1 MRFDIQRL
9 LGGLAPTVFSSILP
23 ALGRDY
29 SAGSAGVIGLALAVA
44 GQEIDRAAEV
54 LVTANRE
61 LRAIFSQASEWVPAG
76 PLATRLREEARSTE
90 PSLRL
95 SVLGAANDRLNTVLI
110 DLHAYAEEA
119 SGSAARRTERAI
131 LEHLAAAAR
140 RELVELPPM

>member
-1 MRFDIQRL
+1 M
-9 LGGLAPTVFSSILP
+9 P

-29 SAGSAGVIGLALAVA
+29 SAGSAGIIGIAMGLA
-44 GQEIDRAAEV
+44 GEEIDRAAHL
-54 LVTANRE
+54 LVTANTE
-61 LRAIFSQASEWVPAG
+61 LRSILSEAADWVPAG

-95 SVLGAANDRLNTVLI
+95 SVLGAANDRLNAVLM